1 MSLRMGFRPLLVC
14 SALLTLSQI
23 APAQIKVA
31 VIDTQKAVFETA
43 EIKKAEADLQA
54 TLKPRTDRALQ
65 LNNELQSIQ
74 QQLQTQGS
82 KLSQQ
87 QTEDLQS
94 DGQRKQRELQRL
106 QTELQET
113 ADAARQDVIPKCTL
127 RMKEIV
133 KKLAEEKG
141 VDLVMDTQVALYFKP
156 AMDITADATA
166 AYNKAYPAAVPAA
179 ATTGKPPVR

>member
-1 MSLRMGFRPLLVC
+1 MSLRTAFRPLLVC
-14 SALLTLSQI
+14 SALLTLTQV
-23 APAQIKVA
+23 ALAQAKVA

-43 EIKKAEADLQA
+43 EIKKAEADLQL

-74 QQLQTQGS
+74 QQLQSQSS
-82 KLSQQ
+82 KLTQQ
-87 QTEDLQS
+87 QADDLQS
-94 DGQRKQRELQRL
+94 DGQRKKRELDRL

-113 ADAARQDVIPKCTL
+113 ADAARQEVIPKCTL
-127 RMKEIV
+127 RMKEVV

-141 VDLVMDTQVALYFKP
+141 FDLVMDTQVALYFKP

-166 AYNKAYPAAVPAA
+166 AYNKAYPAAVPA
-179 ATTGKPPVR
+179 TQGKSPAR

>member
-1 MSLRMGFRPLLVC
+1 MSLWMGFRPLLVC
-14 SALLTLSQI
+14 SALLALGNI
-23 APAQIKVA
+23 APAQVKVA

-43 EIKKAEADLQA
+43 EIKKADADLQA
-54 TLKPRTDRALQ
+54 SLKPRNDRALQ

-82 KLSQQ
+82 KLTQPQ
-87 QTEDLQS
+87 IDDLQGE
-94 DGQRKQRELQRL
+94 GQRKQRELQRL
-106 QTELQET
+106 QTELQEA
-113 ADAARQDVIPKCTL
+113 ADAARQEVIPKCTL
-127 RMKEIV
+127 RMKEVV

-166 AYNKAYPAAVPAA
+166 AYNKAYPVAAPAA
-179 ATTGKPPVR
+179 AGKPPAR

>member
-14 SALLTLSQI
+14 SALLALSQI
-23 APAQIKVA
+23 ASAQVKVA

-43 EIKKAEADLQA
+43 EIKKADSDLQA
-54 TLKPRTDRALQ
+54 SLKPRNDRALQ
-65 LNNELQSIQ
+65 LNSDLQSIQ
-74 QQLQTQGS
+74 QQLQANAT
-82 KLSQQ
+82 KLTQQ
-87 QTEDLQS
+87 QADDLQS

-106 QTELQET
+106 QTELQEA
-113 ADAARQDVIPKCTL
+113 ADSARQEIIPKCTL

-141 VDLVMDTQVALYFKP
+141 FDLVVDTQIALYFKP

-166 AYNKAYPAAVPAA
+166 AYNKAYPAAAA
-179 ATTGKPPVR
+179 AAGAKPDK

>member
-14 SALLTLSQI
+14 SALLTLSQV
-23 APAQIKVA
+23 APAQVKVA

-43 EIKKAEADLQA
+43 EIKKAEAELQV

-65 LNNELQSIQ
+65 LSNELQSIQ
-74 QQLQTQGS
+74 QQLQSNAS
-82 KLSQQ
+82 KLTQQ
-87 QTEDLQS
+87 QSDDLQS

-127 RMKEIV
+127 RMKEVV

-141 VDLVMDTQVALYFKP
+141 FDLVMDTQVALYFKP

-166 AYNKAYPAAVPAA
+166 AYNKTYPAVVPPAA
-179 ATTGKPPVR
+179 GK

>member
-1 MSLRMGFRPLLVC
+1 MGFRPLLVC

-23 APAQIKVA
+23 APAQVKVA

-65 LNNELQSIQ
+65 LNSELQSIQ
-74 QQLQTQGS
+74 QQLQSNGA

-87 QTEDLQS
+87 QTDDLQS
-94 DGQRKQRELQRL
+94 DGTRKQRELQRL

-113 ADAARQDVIPKCTL
+113 ADAARQEVIPKCTL
-127 RMKEIV
+127 RMKDVV

-141 VDLVMDTQVALYFKP
+141 FDLVMDTQVALYFKP

-166 AYNKAYPAAVPAA
+166 AYNKAYPAAVPAPA
-179 ATTGKPPVR
+179 APKSPAR

>member
-1 MSLRMGFRPLLVC
+1 MSLRMGFRPMLVC
-14 SALLTLSQI
+14 TALLSLRQI
-23 APAQIKVA
+23 APAQVKVA

-43 EIKKAEADLQA
+43 EIKKAEAELQVS
-54 TLKPRTDRALQ
+54 LKSRTDRALQ

-74 QQLQTQGS
+74 QQLQAQSS
-82 KLSQQ
+82 KLTQQ
-87 QTEDLQS
+87 QTDDLQS

-106 QTELQET
+106 QTELQEA
-113 ADAARQDVIPKCTL
+113 ADAARQDIIPKCTL
-127 RMKEIV
+127 KMKDVV

-166 AYNKAYPAAVPAA
+166 AYNKAYPAAVPAPA
-179 ATTGKPPVR
+179 AK

>member
-1 MSLRMGFRPLLVC
+1 MGVRPLLVC
-14 SALLTLSQI
+14 SALLALGRI

-43 EIKKAEADLQA
+43 EIKKADADLQ
-54 TLKPRTDRALQ
+54 TSLKPRNDRALQ

-74 QQLQTQGS
+74 QQLQANAT
-82 KLSQQ
+82 KLTQQ
-87 QTEDLQS
+87 QADDLQS

-106 QTELQET
+106 QTELQEV
-113 ADAARQDVIPKCTL
+113 ADTARQEIIPKCTL
-127 RMKEIV
+127 RMKEVV

-141 VDLVMDTQVALYFKP
+141 VDLVVDTQVALYFKP

-166 AYNKAYPAAVPAA
+166 AYNKAYPAAAA
-179 ATTGKPPVR
+179 AAGAKPAR

>member
-1 MSLRMGFRPLLVC
+1 MGFRPMLVC
-14 SALLTLSQI
+14 TALLSLSQI
-23 APAQIKVA
+23 APAQVKVA

-43 EIKKAEADLQA
+43 EIKKAEAELQVS
-54 TLKPRTDRALQ
+54 LKSRTDRALQ

-74 QQLQTQGS
+74 QQLQAQSS

-87 QTEDLQS
+87 QTDDLQS

-106 QTELQET
+106 QTELQEA
-113 ADAARQDVIPKCTL
+113 ADAARQDIIPKCTL
-127 RMKEIV
+127 KMKEVV

-166 AYNKAYPAAVPAA
+166 AYNKAYPAAVPAPA
-179 ATTGKPPVR
+179 AK

>member
-1 MSLRMGFRPLLVC
+1 MSLQMGLRPLLVC
-14 SALLTLSQI
+14 SALLALTNI
-23 APAQIKVA
+23 APAQVKVA

-43 EIKKAEADLQA
+43 EIKKAEADLQV

-65 LNNELQSIQ
+65 LNTELQSIQ
-74 QQLQTQGS
+74 QQLQAPGS
-82 KLSQQ
+82 KLTQQ
-87 QTEDLQS
+87 QADDLQS
-94 DGQRKQRELQRL
+94 DYQRKQRELTRL

-113 ADAARQDVIPKCTL
+113 ADAARQEVIPKCTL
-127 RMKEIV
+127 RMKEVV

-166 AYNKAYPAAVPAA
+166 AYNKAYPAAAPAPAA
-179 ATTGKPPVR
+179 AKPPAR